1 MTVVIIPSSIKTIKA
16 IPAYYASRNE
26 AKFDETTANLCQVVS
41 NLTSEDEAISVYG
54 YWDLIYVKTHRKHAT
69 QYSYQYPI
77 GQVTPEI
84 IDQYMEQ
91 LADELPSVIVVQDH
105 YSFYNKGNILGF
117 LEENGYQ
124 LVWPENITEEDL
136 GKDKINSVFYRP
148 QDIN

>member
-69 QYSYQYPI
+69 QYSYQYPV
-77 GQVTPEI
+77 GNVTHEI

-91 LADELPSVIVVQDH
+91 LAEELPPVIVVQGH
-105 YSFYNKGNILGF
+105 YSFYNMGDILGF
-117 LEENGYQ
+117 LDRNGYQ
-124 LVWPENITEEDL
+124 LVWPENTTVEDL
-136 GKDKINSVFYRP
+136 GKDKTNAVFYRS
-148 QDIN
+148 QDEN